1 MSECKPTEVDRLAQI
16 IRTADG
22 NHDMGA
28 GALAERDNRVRADER
43 AKLQDRIEELEK
55 NLSYEVEQKIKLAD
69 TLRDERAKR
78 SDLPCDGGCN
88 VNDGPMEE
96 CSHHGRTPR
105 DLWGIIEDLIQRLA
119 TERAKAL
126 DAHKCDEQAERAY
139 RRAVAAEQALRD
151 ERAKRP
157 DREQI
162 AQIIADYEEYP
173 HPRGYGAHADA
184 ILAVLALEPEADQ
197 ELQDRIEVLEKN
209 LAYEVAQKIK
219 LAEQL
224 QAATVTGPTLE
235 QARWKL
241 HAGIESRC
249 SEEVAAEAKPV
260 IDLVF
265 SSLALEP
272 ETRETE
278 VVEFNDG
285 PAFRSKG
292 MVHTLTVAPTSGGWL
307 VTCQDF
313 HGESSCNLPSGD
325 AIKLAQ
331 MLHPE
336 AREVTDAEAIV
347 ICRRDVPG
355 TVPSW
360 AGKDQ
365 IDPCRCVQMK
375 GHDGACVCEHG
386 LGHRP
391 VREVE

>member
-69 TLRDERAKR
+69 T
-78 SDLPCDGGCN
+78 
-88 VNDGPMEE
+88 
-96 CSHHGRTPR
+96 
-105 DLWGIIEDLIQRLA
+105 
-119 TERAKAL
+119 
-126 DAHKCDEQAERAY
+126 
-139 RRAVAAEQALRD
+139 LRD

-313 HGESSCNLPSGD
+313 HDE
-325 AIKLAQ
+325 
-331 MLHPE
+331 
-336 AREVTDAEAIV
+336 
-347 ICRRDVPG
+347 
-355 TVPSW
+355 
-360 AGKDQ
+360 
-365 IDPCRCVQMK
+365 
-375 GHDGACVCEHG
+375 
-386 LGHRP
+386 
-391 VREVE
+391 